1 LLESFGARLDGLEY
15 RAFAN
20 LIAQAGR
27 FEVLDDRLFSGFP
40 F

>member
-1 LLESFGARLDGLEY
+1 LLESLGARLDGLEY

-27 FEVLDDRLFSGFP
+27 FEVLDNRLLSGFP

>member
-1 LLESFGARLDGLEY
+1 LLKSFRARLNGLEHG
-15 RAFAN
+15 AFAN

-27 FEVLDDRLFSGFP
+27 LEVLDDRLFSGFP

>member
-1 LLESFGARLDGLEY
+1 LLESFGARLDGLEH

-20 LIAQAGR
+20 LVAQAGR